1 MSSEAATLELLN
13 RIRVTNFVLPILS
26 ICLTI
31 FRLWERGSNRRLW
44 WDDAW
49 AAFTM
54 VGVLIVMV
62 MFELFLQEHIENP
75 NKYPQHLKIAIY
87 YLCAE
92 GFYVVVW
99 SSRMTILFTIM
110 RVATMRKFR
119 LLLRGVAIVFAM
131 TFVILFAQVFWVC
144 EREPGW
150 KDLASP
156 QCELGDDVA
165 VAQITTDIIA
175 DAFLIIAPVRLVWG
189 VKLSWTQKMRI
200 IAIFSSSFITTAV
213 SLYHAST
220 VLRGG
225 GLPEALGAVIEP
237 SVTLIV
243 ANLNVVVA
251 FIFRFGAEDRQ
262 ATAASRGTRD
272 IVTIGSGD
280 PRSKRNRYGGNMMGA
295 ISVTTEWEHDGL
307 PPPTTI
313 MLDHLDGD
321 NITKKASGDVADE
334 SLDSVQKVVSW
345 HAGSD

>member
-131 TFVILFAQVFWVC
+131 IFVILFA
-144 EREPGW
+144 
-150 KDLASP
+150 

-321 NITKKASGDVADE
+321 SITKKASGDVADE